1 MCEGGGS
8 FARDCGRPPLI
19 FLHPG
24 REERRAR
31 RSAARIE
38 TKEEREW
45 TEMGASQSNLGSV
58 SSSLMASSLASTSGQ
73 NKQKRPFTVTVV
85 PQLDAH
91 RNQGQDQA
99 CEVSFNLIPSTQEEA
114 SSSAADASGAPE
126 AAAPVTQVAPG
137 LPPKKTDY
145 MELPQPVRYEELQKE
160 CLMSLRPETFEGMR
174 FDFTKPLNQSFSL
187 SHSLQMGPA
196 EMPTQN
202 PQQIV
207 KIPVSSYEFG
217 ANLIGNK
224 GMMIGRM
231 LTDGRMSGRVKYDL
245 TDSLSFK
252 LQAQL
257 AEEKQYSQTMFD
269 VDVKGMDWNGQLKVG
284 NNQFVGLNYFQSV
297 TENLALGGEA
307 FYLGSQRKSGV
318 GFALRHQG
326 DPGIATCQVA
336 TTGLLSATYHH
347 KVSDKVYLASELM
360 WNWNARE
367 ATAAFGYDYILRQC
381 RLRGR
386 VDSQGVITAFLEER
400 LNVGVNFVLSAELD
414 HYRKDYKFGFGLT
427 VGME

>member
-1 MCEGGGS
+1 
-8 FARDCGRPPLI
+8 
-19 FLHPG
+19 
-24 REERRAR
+24 
-31 RSAARIE
+31 
-38 TKEEREW
+38 
-45 TEMGASQSNLGSV
+45 MGAAHSNMTGAMDLSQQGQGAFGTYASSV
-58 SSSLMASSLASTSGQ
+58 LFRKGGQRGGEIPAHRGAYVVSLAQEAKESSL
-73 NKQKRPFTVTVV
+73 V
-85 PQLDAH
+85 
-91 RNQGQDQA
+91 
-99 CEVSFNLIPSTQEEA
+99 IPSVAEDA
-114 SSSAADASGAPE
+114 APAADGAGQETEAPAAQAQTDFASAVLSKE
-126 AAAPVTQVAPG
+126 
-137 LPPKKTDY
+137 TDFL
-145 MELPQPVRYEELQKE
+145 ELPQPVRYEELQKE

-187 SHSLQMGPA
+187 SHSLQMGSA
-196 EMPTQN
+196 EMPTAN

-207 KIPVSSYEFG
+207 KVPVSSYEFG
-217 ANLIGNK
+217 ANLIGAK

-231 LTDGRMSGRVKYDL
+231 LTDGRMSGRVKYDVN
-245 TDSLSFK
+245 DSVSFK
-252 LQAQL
+252 VQAQL

-269 VDVKGMDWNGQLKVG
+269 CDVKGLDWNAQLKVG
-284 NNQFVGLNYFQSV
+284 NNQFVGVNYFQSV
-297 TENLALGGEA
+297 TNNLALGGEA

-326 DPGIATCQVA
+326 EPGIATCQVA

-347 KVSDKVYLASELM
+347 KVSDKVYLASEMM

-386 VDSQGVITAFLEER
+386 IDSSGVITAFLEER

-414 HYRKDYKFGFGLT
+414 HYRKDYRFGFGMT

>member
-1 MCEGGGS
+1 
-8 FARDCGRPPLI
+8 
-19 FLHPG
+19 
-24 REERRAR
+24 
-31 RSAARIE
+31 
-38 TKEEREW
+38 
-45 TEMGASQSNLGSV
+45 MGAAHSNMTGAMDLSQQGQGAFGTYASSV
-58 SSSLMASSLASTSGQ
+58 LFRKGGQRGGEIPAHRGAYVVSLAQEAKESSL
-73 NKQKRPFTVTVV
+73 V
-85 PQLDAH
+85 
-91 RNQGQDQA
+91 
-99 CEVSFNLIPSTQEEA
+99 IPSVA
-114 SSSAADASGAPE
+114 KDAAPAADGAGQETEAPAAQAQTDFASAVLSKE
-126 AAAPVTQVAPG
+126 
-137 LPPKKTDY
+137 TDFL
-145 MELPQPVRYEELQKE
+145 ELPQPVRYEELQKE

-187 SHSLQMGPA
+187 SHSLQMGSA
-196 EMPTQN
+196 EMPTAN

-207 KIPVSSYEFG
+207 KVPVSSYEFG
-217 ANLIGNK
+217 ANLIGAK

-231 LTDGRMSGRVKYDL
+231 LTDGRMSGRVKYDVN
-245 TDSLSFK
+245 DSVSFK
-252 LQAQL
+252 VQAQL

-269 VDVKGMDWNGQLKVG
+269 CDVKGLDWNAQLKVG
-284 NNQFVGLNYFQSV
+284 NNQFVGVNYFQSV
-297 TENLALGGEA
+297 TNNLALGGEA

-326 DPGIATCQVA
+326 EPGIATCQVA

-347 KVSDKVYLASELM
+347 KVSDKVYLASEMM

-386 VDSQGVITAFLEER
+386 IDSSGVITAFLEER

-414 HYRKDYKFGFGLT
+414 HYRKDYRFGFGMT

>member
-1 MCEGGGS
+1 MTGLSQQGQGAFGTYASSVLFRKQRGGEGPAHRGAYVVS
-8 FARDCGRPPLI
+8 LAQ
-19 FLHPG
+19 
-24 REERRAR
+24 EA
-31 RSAARIE
+31 
-38 TKEEREW
+38 KE
-45 TEMGASQSNLGSV
+45 
-58 SSSLMASSLASTSGQ
+58 SSL
-73 NKQKRPFTVTVV
+73 V
-85 PQLDAH
+85 
-91 RNQGQDQA
+91 
-99 CEVSFNLIPSTQEEA
+99 IPSVAEDA
-114 SSSAADASGAPE
+114 APAADGAGQETEAPAAQAQTDFASAVLSKE
-126 AAAPVTQVAPG
+126 
-137 LPPKKTDY
+137 TDFL
-145 MELPQPVRYEELQKE
+145 ELPQPVRYEELQKE

-187 SHSLQMGPA
+187 SHSLQMGSA
-196 EMPTQN
+196 EMPTAN

-207 KIPVSSYEFG
+207 KVPVSSYEFG
-217 ANLIGNK
+217 ANLIGAK

-231 LTDGRMSGRVKYDL
+231 LTDGRMSGRVKYDVN
-245 TDSLSFK
+245 DSVSFK
-252 LQAQL
+252 VQAQL

-269 VDVKGMDWNGQLKVG
+269 CDVKGLDWNAQLKVG
-284 NNQFVGLNYFQSV
+284 NNQFVGVNYFQSV
-297 TENLALGGEA
+297 TNNLALGGEA

-326 DPGIATCQVA
+326 EPGIATCQVA

-347 KVSDKVYLASELM
+347 KVSDKVYLASEMM

-386 VDSQGVITAFLEER
+386 IDSSGVITAFLEER

-414 HYRKDYKFGFGLT
+414 HYRKDYRFGFGMT